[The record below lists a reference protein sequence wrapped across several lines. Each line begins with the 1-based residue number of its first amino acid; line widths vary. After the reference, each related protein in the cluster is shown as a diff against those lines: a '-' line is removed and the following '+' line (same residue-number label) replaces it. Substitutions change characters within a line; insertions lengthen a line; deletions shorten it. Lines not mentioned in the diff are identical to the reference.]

1 MVPSPQQSH
10 KHHHHDGGAVCPSY
24 SVVSM
29 DTPNQMQVTDG
40 GETAQ
45 VKGRADKAI
54 LAIKHCE
61 KLLTGLPPLGFG
73 REQETPAP

>member
-24 SVVSM
+24 GVVSM

-45 VKGRADKAI
+45 VKGRADKAWAVAHAD
-54 LAIKHCE
+54 L
-61 KLLTGLPPLGFG
+61 GLHVARLMRAAVGG
-73 REQETPAP
+73 G